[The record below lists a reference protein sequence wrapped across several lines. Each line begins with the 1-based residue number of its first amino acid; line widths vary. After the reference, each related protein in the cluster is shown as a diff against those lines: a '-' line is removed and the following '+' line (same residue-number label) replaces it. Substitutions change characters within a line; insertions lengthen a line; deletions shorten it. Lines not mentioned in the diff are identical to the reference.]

1 MNAKER
7 FTLCFTADE
16 TLRKAADLIN
26 AQEINIYDNE
36 GISWRDVTIFKKAY
50 ISRLFDMVDYDKL
63 DDVADAICSALDGE
77 YALHSPYD
85 SFCVES
91 QIYGESDAIPPKFS
105 EFDYDFDYK
114 KEILELKNLIKR
126 PKQKAAEYAKKI
138 ATNRVEREIP
148 QNSNNEQ
155 ESQCYTKY
163 NFTTAEV
170 IHLVHHAGLVASG
183 SNASDWAAVLHM
195 LTGCSINT
203 LRTKF
208 NRQDNLTE
216 GKKVQVE
223 KKYKEVLSQMKKQ
236 K

>member
-16 TLRKAADLIN
+16 TLRRAADLIN
-26 AQEINIYDNE
+26 AQKINIYDNE
-36 GISWRDVTIFKKAY
+36 EINWGDVTIFKKAY
-50 ISRLFDMVDYDKL
+50 ISRLFGLLDYDKL
-63 DDVADAICSALDGE
+63 DDVADAICLALDEE
-77 YALHSPYD
+77 YAHHSPFI
-85 SFCVES
+85 SICVES
-91 QIYGESDAIPPKFS
+91 QIYGESDEIPPKIS

-114 KEILELKNLIKR
+114 KEILELKNLIKI

-138 ATNRVEREIP
+138 AANRVEPEST

-155 ESQCYTKY
+155 ESQSYTKY

-183 SNASDWAAVLHM
+183 SNALEWAAVLHM

-208 NRQDNLTE
+208 NKQDNLTV

-223 KKYKEVLSQMKKQ
+223 KQYKEVLSQIKKQ